1 MEDNKYLIQA
11 AFRALNAL
19 DLFTASNGQIGVA
32 EIQKELN
39 TNSNMAFRILYTLEK
54 ARYIVQ
60 IPETGKYRLS
70 LRTIG
75 MGRAAAASLPI
86 TKIARP
92 YLELLSNNYNRRIN
106 VVLFVYEQENLVV
119 IDKISSQMLPKV
131 YAHIGRTMPIHVCAA
146 GKMLAS
152 ALSEEEKE
160 RLFHSGE
167 LEKFTQSSITDPEE
181 IKAELNT
188 VARTQLAWEKGEH
201 VQGLNGVACPIYN
214 GAGEMVASVCINAFE
229 QNVTFFEL
237 ENMVDSLQETARK
250 ISDMVSYI
258 S

>member
-1 MEDNKYLIQA
+1 MDDNKYLIQA
-11 AFRALNAL
+11 AYRTLNAL
-19 DLFTASNGQIGVA
+19 DLFTTGNGQIGVA
-32 EIQKELN
+32 EIQKELG

-106 VVLFVYEQENLVV
+106 VVLFVYEQGNLVV
-119 IDKISSQMLPKV
+119 VDKISSQMPPKV

-152 ALSEEEKE
+152 SLPEEE
-160 RLFHSGE
+160 LNSVLQPNT
-167 LEKFTQSSITDPEE
+167 LEKFTQYSITN
-181 IKAELNT
+181 INELKSELRT
-188 VARTQLAWEKGEH
+188 IARTHLAWEKGEH
-201 VQGLNGVACPIYN
+201 VQGLNGVACPIFN
-214 GAGEMVASVCINAFE
+214 ASGEMAASVCINAFE
-229 QNVTFFEL
+229 QNVTLSEL
-237 ENMVDSLQETARK
+237 ETMIDSLQDTAHK
-250 ISDMVSYI
+250 ISDTLSYI
-258 S
+258 T